1 MPEMWDN
8 AGTVLRDSSLGIF
21 MIFFHFFLGGT
32 VALGVF
38 VIFKIF
44 IMDSSAVVA
53 VSKLSFKL
61 LKNAIYIVDSSLGKT
76 KIVV

>member
-21 MIFFHFFLGGT
+21 MIFLPFFEEVG
-32 VALGVF
+32 LGVF

-44 IMDSSAVVA
+44 IFDLSSVVA
-53 VSKLSFKL
+53 VSKLSLKL
-61 LKNAIYIVDSSLGKT
+61 PKNAIDIVDSSLRKT